1 MKMGNFNCFIIIRAE
16 MNTKQPPKEVFLKLK
31 QYHDLN
37 FSRLHYRKG
46 FQYHPML
53 KNIALCLQI
62 NTYLKNAVIFDQS
75 LSSVNVELNDE
86 SDTDGD

>member
-1 MKMGNFNCFIIIRAE
+1 MASEDGHFQFLHHAKCVFVRPE
-16 MNTKQPPKEVFLKLK
+16 MNTKQPPKKVFLKLK

-37 FSRLHYRKG
+37 FSKLYYRKG

-62 NTYLKNAVIFDQS
+62 NTYLKNAVTFYQVFRAVI
-75 LSSVNVELNDE
+75 
-86 SDTDGD
+86 